1 MSAQQFEQVVK
12 EAFPHLSSGQKKVA
26 QYLLDSLQEAS
37 FQTAAEIGRA
47 SGVSETTV
55 IRLSYSL
62 GFQSFSQMHDAIQQ
76 RVMGHEKVVKK
87 EKNQDVLKRVLESE
101 LNIICRLEN
110 EENTQRIWEVVDRL
124 IHADQVLVAGYR
136 TSYGAA
142 HWFSM
147 MLSTLRERVR
157 LVNQPGDIQESLCDL
172 TPESVIVVLSFPRY
186 AKEATKLAA
195 YAKKVGVTVIAVTDR
210 ILSPVG
216 ELADITLLTETNVQS
231 GCNSIAPV
239 ITLLDLVLTAYQEKN
254 PAGVQQ
260 RQQKLESLYTHQDT
274 YME

>member
-1 MSAQQFEQVVK
+1 MSAQRFEQVVK

-76 RVMGHEKVVKK
+76 RVMGHEKTVKK
-87 EKNQDVLKRVLESE
+87 EENQNVLKRVLESE

-124 IHADQVLVAGYR
+124 IHASSTGCR
-136 TSYGAA
+136 IPNFIRS
-142 HWFSM
+142 
-147 MLSTLRERVR
+147 STLVFNDAFDASGTRAVSQSAGRYSRKSLRFNTRVSHCCP
-157 LVNQPGDIQESLCDL
+157 VVSPLCKGSDKACGL
-172 TPESVIVVLSFPRY
+172 R
-186 AKEATKLAA
+186 
-195 YAKKVGVTVIAVTDR
+195 
-210 ILSPVG
+210 
-216 ELADITLLTETNVQS
+216 
-231 GCNSIAPV
+231 
-239 ITLLDLVLTAYQEKN
+239 
-254 PAGVQQ
+254 
-260 RQQKLESLYTHQDT
+260 
-274 YME
+274 

>member
-1 MSAQQFEQVVK
+1 MSAQRFEQVVK

-55 IRLSYSL
+55 IRLSSSL

-76 RVMGHEKVVKK
+76 RVMGHEKTVKK
-87 EKNQDVLKRVLESE
+87 EENQDVLKRVLESE

-216 ELADITLLTETNVQS
+216 ELADITLLTDTNVQS